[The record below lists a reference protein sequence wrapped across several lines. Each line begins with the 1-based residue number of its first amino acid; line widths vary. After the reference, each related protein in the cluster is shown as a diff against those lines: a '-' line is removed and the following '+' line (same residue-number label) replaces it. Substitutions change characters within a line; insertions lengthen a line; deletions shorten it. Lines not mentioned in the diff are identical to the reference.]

1 MLQRC
6 SLDPFPV
13 QSYVIFD
20 PVEMQSPNQNV
31 LMKKIDDLLQNL
43 VSRKIML
50 HNVADKTRAQ
60 YLESL

>member
-43 VSRKIML
+43 VSRKIMS